1 MTYVVCAALPNH
13 DELDCLDG
21 PAYVTVVRNIP
32 YNHRTKILGD
42 NYMSKL
48 TGFGAKIEKLSGPP
62 NSKIIRGKTDAK
74 KVDTKNL
81 KIVDSGGSNMCV
93 YDPDGIA
100 PMAVTDATMRV
111 GSFTVFPYIGVI
123 GPGQIAG
130 VDITFDPSGCETA
143 KEKLRFVVC
152 GSDESDSSNQTIAVA
167 VGGGGGGGG
176 VFDIAGDSCYPC
188 IITEDTSSIFEEI
201 EVISSLASLVESCT
215 GTGMGSGLE
224 IGAGMGSRDDEKHS
238 RVPVGKVIFA
248 EKENIM
254 VWGAVMCGAGDTRG
268 VAQRVRITNPTKIDT
283 KVKFRILTTEE
294 AAEGT
299 SSTLN
304 VKVTGKEKDIKT
316 LKKEA
321 KSSKV
326 TVIPVAVESA
336 FTVQPEVWDIPPH
349 EHRYVTVYFNP
360 VEIKNYRAVF
370 TADVADCSTLTATST
385 STSTSTAV
393 LRRKAAAGSGTSL
406 IFDVGGSGTMPC
418 ISIEEPTQRQSDGSL
433 LLDFQKV
440 HVDRICYR
448 RISIKNRGV
457 MPATCLF
464 EMTGSDDFKFSGRNS
479 SLTLEPGQQ
488 ENLTVSYCPK
498 SVGDSKDVQT
508 ASVRV
513 TVLKNHFDF
522 YLLKLKGSAYE
533 CDAIIDTDTTDT
545 DTDTDK
551 DYRALTVYN
560 SNSNSNSNVRMDNR
574 ESKGSDFN
582 YDKSHEYFIF
592 PEINLAESPGC
603 VSSTTRTLTLRSRS
617 PHTLKYEFSLPDG
630 KLYSYLF
637 ITLHH
642 HFHSVL
648 FCSSRYFISI
658 P

>member
-1 MTYVVCAALPNH
+1 MTYVVSAALPSHN
-13 DELDCLDG
+13 ELDCLDG
-21 PAYVTVVRNIP
+21 PAYVTVASNIP

-42 NYMSKL
+42 NYLSKL
-48 TGFGAKIEKLSGPP
+48 TDFGAKTEKLSGPP

-74 KVDTKNL
+74 KVDNKNL
-81 KIVDSGGSNMCV
+81 KIGDSGGSNMCV

-111 GSFTVFPYIGVI
+111 GSFTVYPYIGVI
-123 GPGQIAG
+123 GPGQVAG

-143 KEKLRFVVC
+143 QEKLRFIVC
-152 GSDESDSSNQTIAVA
+152 GSDENDSVAVG

-176 VFDIAGDSCYPC
+176 GGFHVTGDSCYPC

-201 EVISSLASLVESCT
+201 EVISSLASSTVT
-215 GTGMGSGLE
+215 VTGMR
-224 IGAGMGSRDDEKHS
+224 AGMGSRTGMGTGTEIGSEDDEKHS

-254 VWGAVMCGAGDTRG
+254 MWGAVMCDSGDTRG

-304 VKVTGKEKDIKT
+304 VKIAGKEKDNKT

-393 LRRKAAAGSGTSL
+393 LKRKASAGSGTSL
-406 IFDVGGSGTMPC
+406 IFDIGGSGTMPC
-418 ISIEEPTQRQSDGSL
+418 ISIEKPTQRQSDGSL

-440 HVDRICYR
+440 HVDRICCR

-457 MPATCLF
+457 MSATCLF
-464 EMTGSDDFKFSGRNS
+464 EMTGSDDFKFSGKNA

-488 ENLTVSYCPK
+488 EDLTVSYCPK

-513 TVLKNHFDF
+513 TVLNNHFDF
-522 YLLKLKGSAYE
+522 YLLKLIGSAYE
-533 CDAIIDTDTTDT
+533 CDAIIDIDT
-545 DTDTDK
+545 DTDTVTDIH
-551 DYRALTVYN
+551 ALTVHN
-560 SNSNSNSNVRMDNR
+560 SNSNSNSYSNSYSYSNVRGNSR
-574 ESKGSDFN
+574 EKKGSDLN
-582 YDKSHEYFIF
+582 YDKSHEHFTF
-592 PEINLAESPGC
+592 PEINLSESPGC

-617 PHTLKYEFSLPDG
+617 SHTLKYEFSLPDG
-630 KLYSYLF
+630 KPCTYQF
-637 ITLHH
+637 V
-642 HFHSVL
+642 VL
-648 FCSSRYFISI
+648 IL
-658 P
+658 